1 MTVSDEILERA
12 RGILYTPVISDTLD
26 SIGIL
31 SQALP
36 PGVRPL
42 DESLVLC
49 GRARTGLYMPVY
61 HDDAA
66 LNVYEHEIA
75 LVDDL
80 KPGDVAVF
88 SCAGHMRI
96 APWGELLSTAARARG
111 GLGCVT
117 DGLVRD
123 ARMIREMKFPVFAGG
138 IGPLDTKGRGKLM
151 WYDVPARIGS
161 VGMVSGDVIFGD
173 VDGAVV
179 IPAAVAER
187 VLNKA
192 IDKVEGENTVRDE
205 LAEGTPL
212 AAVFAKHGI
221 L

>member
-1 MTVSDEILERA
+1 MAVDDTLLKFA
-12 RGILYTPVISDTLD
+12 RENLYAAVISDTLD
-26 SIGIL
+26 AHGMYN
-31 SQALP
+31 QALP
-36 PGVRPL
+36 PQIRPV
-42 DESLVLC
+42 DEASVLC
-49 GRARTGLYMPVY
+49 GRVRTGLYMAIY
-61 HDDAA
+61 HDSPEVD
-66 LNVYEHEIA
+66 VYEHEIA

-80 KPGDVAVF
+80 RPGEVPVLA
-88 SCAGHMRI
+88 CGGNLGI

-111 GLGCVT
+111 AAGCVT
-117 DGLVRD
+117 DGSVRD
-123 ARMIREMKFPVFAGG
+123 LRQIRGMGFPVFAGG